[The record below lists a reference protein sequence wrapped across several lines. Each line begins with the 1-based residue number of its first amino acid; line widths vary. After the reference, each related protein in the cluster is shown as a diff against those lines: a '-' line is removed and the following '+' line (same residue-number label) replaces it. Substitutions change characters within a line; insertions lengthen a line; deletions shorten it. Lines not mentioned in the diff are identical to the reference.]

1 MSAVRQPPS
10 VWLEEETAALIRLQS
25 EIWSEF
31 ESDRAI
37 PGGRWNEVARR
48 LALLNVSQ
56 QPRSRKQC
64 YNKWVRMQESQA
76 NKEAR

>member
-1 MSAVRQPPS
+1 MSTQRQPPS
-10 VWLEEETAALIRLQS
+10 VWLEEETATLVRLQT
-25 EIWSEF
+25 EVWAEF

-48 LALLNVSQ
+48 LALLKLNSQ
-56 QPRSRKQC
+56 SRSRKQC
-64 YNKWVRMQESQA
+64 YNKWVRMQDSNA